1 MKHWDKH
8 TLIIGA
14 GLTGLATAH
23 VLRNRGIPV
32 TVLDAS
38 DRVAW
43 NWQQRHPA
51 LRLNVHRKFAAL
63 PGKPAPRTDGA
74 YLKRDTLVQYLED
87 YAFDLRD
94 CIETGVLVSGVDQTS
109 NGWRVTAG
117 SRIFD
122 ASNVVIATGR
132 DRSPHIPNWRG
143 LQRFKGKVIHAAN
156 LGDVSQYDGKKVLV
170 VGAGN
175 SGGDLLNHLAR
186 HKPKDV
192 RISVRHGPCI
202 APQRVFGFPLHRA
215 AHLFAAMPL
224 WMVDPAFALT
234 QRLFF
239 GDLRKYGLTSHS
251 MGGGTR
257 LATDGTAFAID
268 DGFVAAIKNGRF
280 KVVGEV
286 TEFWYDRVSFDCHR
300 TFEPDVVICA
310 TGYKTALEPMLGHL
324 GVLNEVGIP
333 KYPTGEHVPALPGLW
348 FNGFRPEFQGFFYS
362 AAKGAQRIG
371 NGILSEA
378 ETPVRDQPSPQA
390 KLVA

>member
-1 MKHWDKH
+1 MKHFDKH

-23 VLRNRGIPV
+23 VLQNRGIPV

-74 YLKRDTLVQYLED
+74 YLKRDTLVQYLKD

-94 CIETGVLVSGVDQTS
+94 CIETGVLVSGVDPTS

-175 SGGDLLNHLAR
+175 SGGDVLNHLAR

-192 RISVRHGPCI
+192 RISVRHGPSI
-202 APQRVFGFPLHRA
+202 VPQRVFGFPLHLA

-268 DGFVAAIKNGRF
+268 DGFVAAIKSGRF

-286 TEFWYDRVSFDCHR
+286 TEFWDDRVSFDCYR

-310 TGYKTALEPMLGHL
+310 TGYKTALEPLLSHL

-333 KYPTGEHVPALPGLW
+333 KYPTGEHVPGLPGLW
-348 FNGFRPEFQGFFYS
+348 FNGFRPEFQGYFYS

-378 ETPVRDQPSPQA
+378 GTSVRNQPSPQA